1 MSAKSYVKALIA
13 TIEICIF
20 LGFKWE
26 FKNVILFYFCIH
38 KASICPFLYWTNWIC
53 FFIDEYTVHVLTSF
67 ALFVTKKRKYKINGQ
82 YSALLLFEALNLSKI
97 AFFKPIYSKTFVFT
111 FEFQGLQNYLR
122 LPSNYLNFIKI
133 TPKCIKCATWFRL
146 LNNLNSNLVTC
157 SNRKQQIVRFCYLW
171 LFSLSTWYMHGEFI
185 YLM

>member
-1 MSAKSYVKALIA
+1 MGVQKCYS
-13 TIEICIF
+13 
-20 LGFKWE
+20 
-26 FKNVILFYFCIH
+26 ILFLYTQSQYL
-38 KASICPFLYWTNWIC
+38 SISLLNKLNLFSYWWVHGTCPYILC
-53 FFIDEYTVHVLTSF
+53 FVCY
-67 ALFVTKKRKYKINGQ
+67 KKRKYKINDQ
-82 YSALLLFEALNLSKI
+82 YSALLLFEALNLSKF

-157 SNRKQQIVRFCYLW
+157 SDRKQQIVKFCCLW

>member
-1 MSAKSYVKALIA
+1 M
-13 TIEICIF
+13 
-20 LGFKWE
+20 
-26 FKNVILFYFCIH
+26 LFY
-38 KASICPFLYWTNWIC
+38 SISVYTKPVSVH
-53 FFIDEYTVHVLTSF
+53 FFIEQIESVFLLMSTRYMSLHPL
-67 ALFVTKKRKYKINGQ
+67 LCLLQKKRKYKINGQ
-82 YSALLLFEALNLSKI
+82 YSALLLFEALNLSKC

-157 SNRKQQIVRFCYLW
+157 SDRKQQIVKFCCLW